1 MSIAHIVIITPLL
14 ELHILFEN
22 ILDHAG
28 DYLFLTYF
36 DEGCGFINIVVL
48 MRLVGCSNKD
58 QFPNM

>member
-48 MRLVGCSNKD
+48 M
-58 QFPNM
+58 